1 MQNSR
6 TELKIRF
13 RSLALMTE
21 LLKTRVCIVG
31 SGPAAHTAAIYCA
44 RAELQPILFE
54 GWMANGIAAGGQL
67 TTTHSVENY
76 PGFPDG
82 VGGMELMDLF
92 RKQSERFGTRILT
105 ETITEVDFSRRP
117 FELKSEKFQIFADA
131 VIIATGAV
139 ARRLTFPGSEEG
151 DGFWNKGI
159 SACAVCDGAAPIFRN
174 QPLAVVG
181 GGDSAIEEATFLT
194 KYGSVV
200 YIIHRRD
207 ELRASRI
214 LQKRAFDHPKIQIL
228 WSNVITS
235 AHGDERGKHSN
246 SSLIVT
252 PLYRTVE
259 ICGVKIDERCDREG
273 VGGLRIVL
281 CNWS

>member
-6 TELKIRF
+6 IELTIRF
-13 RSLALMTE
+13 RSLTQMME

-31 SGPAAHTAAIYCA
+31 SGPAAHTAAVYCA

-82 VGGMELMDLF
+82 VGGLELMDLF

-117 FELKSEKFQIFADA
+117 FELKSEKFKICADA

-174 QPLAVVG
+174 RPLAVVG

-228 WSNVITS
+228 WSNVIVS
-235 AHGDERGKHSN
+235 AHGDERGEHSN
-246 SSLIVT
+246 SSLICI

-259 ICGVKIDERCDREG
+259 ICGVEIDERFD
-273 VGGLRIVL
+273 
-281 CNWS
+281 